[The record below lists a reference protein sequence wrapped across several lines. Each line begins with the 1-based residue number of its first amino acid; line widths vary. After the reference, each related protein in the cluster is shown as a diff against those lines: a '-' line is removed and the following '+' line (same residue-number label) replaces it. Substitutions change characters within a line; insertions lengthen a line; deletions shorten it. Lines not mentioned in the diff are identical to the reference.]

1 MTEALQAALYPLG
14 FISAVFFG
22 TRFFLQWLHSEKEGR
37 STVPK
42 IFWQLSFLGNLSL
55 SIHSIIQL
63 QLHVLLIQTINAVIS
78 IRNLNLMQEK
88 SRQWKLS
95 SVALLFIS
103 ALASALFLFFLTY
116 QVSSSET
123 WFRVPTSPWA
133 SSSAEKIPILWHVA
147 GSIGLVLF
155 SSRFWVQ
162 WVMAEREGKSFLGK
176 TFWWTSLA
184 GDLLCLAYFMQ
195 LQDTVNYVGPLFG
208 LIPYLRNLMLI
219 YKRGK
224 LPA

>member
-1 MTEALQAALYPLG
+1 MTEALQATLYPLG
-14 FISAVFFG
+14 FISALFFG
-22 TRFFLQWLHSEKEGR
+22 ARFFLQWLHSEKEGR
-37 STVPK
+37 STVPRV
-42 IFWQLSFLGNLSL
+42 FWQLSFLGNLSL

-63 QLHVLLIQTINAVIS
+63 QLHVLLIQTANAVIS
-78 IRNLNLMQEK
+78 LRNLNLMQEK
-88 SRQWKLS
+88 DKQWQLS
-95 SVALLFIS
+95 SVIYLFLS
-103 ALASALFLFFLTY
+103 ALVASLLLFFLTY
-116 QVSSSET
+116 QGSSSET
-123 WFRVPTSPWA
+123 WFRIPTGPWA
-133 SSSAEKIPILWHVA
+133 SPSGATVPFLWHVA

-224 LPA
+224 VSV

>member
-1 MTEALQAALYPLG
+1 MTEALQATLYPLG
-14 FISAVFFG
+14 FISALFFG
-22 TRFFLQWLHSEKEGR
+22 ARFFLQWLYSEKEGR
-37 STVPK
+37 STVPR
-42 IFWQLSFLGNLSL
+42 IFWQISFLGNLSL

-63 QLHVLLIQTINAVIS
+63 QLHVLLIQTVNAVIS
-78 IRNLNLMQEK
+78 LRNLNLMQQK
-88 SRQWKLS
+88 DKQWQLS
-95 SVALLFIS
+95 SVIYLFLS
-103 ALASALFLFFLTY
+103 ALSVSLLLFFLTY
-116 QVSSSET
+116 QGSSSET
-123 WFRVPTSPWA
+123 WFRVPTSQWA
-133 SSSAEKIPILWHVA
+133 SPSAETIPLLWHVA

-162 WVMAEREGKSFLGK
+162 WVMAEKERKSFLGK

-208 LIPYLRNLMLI
+208 LIPYFRNLMLI

-224 LPA
+224 VAL